1 MNRDE
6 DYSILVDR
14 EFVRVTNNSNLNN
27 IQKCDYKKE
36 GEIEKLNQIVIAAEA
51 ADQYNGFNFY
61 FLYKCI

>member
-1 MNRDE
+1 M
-6 DYSILVDR
+6 DR